1 MDIAHHTDT
10 VLDFIH
16 KTRLSDIPAE
26 VKDRARTLLMD
37 IIGVAAVGAQTPTAR
52 IITDYVIAQ
61 MSAGEGCPS
70 APILFDGRQVSPAG
84 AALAGG
90 MMIDSLDA
98 HDGQKLTKGH
108 VGCGIV
114 PAILASLA
122 ETGRM
127 DDEDELLTC
136 LVIGYE
142 IGTRLGIALHRSA
155 DDFHTSGA
163 WIAVACAGLAS
174 RIHKLDKDRMFH
186 AMGIA
191 EYHGPRSQ
199 MMRVIDHATMLK
211 DGSGWG
217 AMAGVSAAA
226 LAKAGF
232 TGAPAI
238 TISASEH
245 ADLYADLGSRWYT
258 CEQYIKL
265 WPVCRWAQPAI
276 QGVFELQAE
285 ARLQPDDIAAIRIST
300 FHEAKR
306 LASPHP
312 TSSDEAQYSICW
324 PVAAA
329 IYACAEGRR
338 FGPYDVSDDAL
349 ARADIHRLADR
360 IIIEEDEQ
368 MNAVF
373 PAQRLARIKISDNEG
388 NQRISAVVSARGD
401 PETPLSYDE
410 IVDKFHFLIS
420 LSHKATSAYDIVAA
434 CQQLAATENEGMQ
447 YGIGRLDAV
456 AGNAKKIMKIQK
468 VTENNPEIRRE
479 LSLGALL
486 F

>member
-1 MDIAHHTDT
+1 MGKKMVTLPIMDIAHHTDT
-10 VLDFIH
+10 VLEFIH
-16 KTRLSDIPAE
+16 KTRLSDIPPE
-26 VKDRARTLLMD
+26 VKTRARYLLMD
-37 IIGVAAVGAQTPTAR
+37 IIGVAVVGSETPTAR
-52 IITDYVIAQ
+52 IITDYVVSQ

-70 APILFDGRQVSPAG
+70 APLLFDGRRVSAAG

-114 PAILASLA
+114 PAIFASLA

-142 IGTRLGIALHRSA
+142 IGTRLGIALHSSA
-155 DDFHTSGA
+155 CDFHTSGA
-163 WIAVACAGLAS
+163 WIAVACAGLAA
-174 RIHKLDKDRMFH
+174 RIHRLDKDRMFH

-199 MMRVIDHATMLK
+199 MMRVIDHTTMLK

-217 AMAGVSAAA
+217 SMAGVSAAA
-226 LAKAGF
+226 LAKTGF
-232 TGAPAI
+232 TGAPAV

-245 ADLYADLGSRWYT
+245 AELYADLGSRWYT

-265 WPVCRWAQPAI
+265 WPICRWAQPAV
-276 QGVFELQAE
+276 QGIFELQAE
-285 ARLQPDDIAAIRIST
+285 APLYPDDIAAIQIST

-338 FGPYDVSDDAL
+338 FGPYDVSDNAL
-349 ARADIHRLADR
+349 ARSDIHQLADR
-360 IIIEEDEQ
+360 ITIDEEEQ
-368 MNAVF
+368 MNSVF
-373 PAQRLARIKISDNEG
+373 PAQRLARLTIIDKKG

-401 PETPLSYDE
+401 PETPLSDSD
-410 IVDKFHFLIS
+410 IVDKFYFLIS
-420 LSHKATSAYDIVAA
+420 LSQKASSADSIAKA
-434 CQQLAATENEGMQ
+434 CQNLAGQKEG
-447 YGIGRLDAV
+447 L
-456 AGNAKKIMKIQK
+456 QK
-468 VTENNPEIRRE
+468 C
-479 LSLGALL
+479 LGDLL
-486 F
+486 I